1 MTAMEVCPLLGEAQ
15 NVKGLINNS
24 PETTQSAIAKDI
36 TRPLTES
43 ARRFI
48 EKHICTANIQT
59 VLTKSKSGT
68 RELSN
73 ERVHAAST
81 VLF

>member
-1 MTAMEVCPLLGEAQ
+1 MAMEACPLLGEAQ
-15 NVKGLINNS
+15 NVKGLINS
-24 PETTQSAIAKDI
+24 PETTQTAIAKDI
-36 TRPLTES
+36 QRPLTES

-48 EKHICTANIQT
+48 EQHICTANIQT

-81 VLF
+81 VF